1 MLYCHCVAATKT
13 GARENNQD
21 NYFINGTYNQQL
33 HEDCFNEIVCNTE
46 NALFAV
52 SDGMGGE
59 RFGDAASYTISK
71 HIGEIYNKTTHVNP
85 VDVQIALERANEEMQ
100 TRMEQER
107 LGQIGSTV
115 VTLLIVDEKVYISN
129 LGDSPAFLYR
139 NGKLTQ
145 ITHDHTEGQA
155 MLEAGVLS
163 IDQLKVH
170 PSKNRLTR
178 FIGMLSDGFLFES
191 EQYEPIFPTENDVFL
206 LCSDG
211 VSGVLSS
218 DEIEVL
224 MGGQS
229 VASNAAEEIVNEAIK
244 HGSRDNSTAIVIKIS
259 SNPLNDFVIKERLIG
274 GSETEENKT
283 ESSAITQYLQL
294 AKLRKLLQID
304 RDDRDSKLAFNS
316 QNKTIFKKEWG
327 HSENRLQ
334 KTIGITLIILGLIL
348 IFAYIVFVIT

>member
-1 MLYCHCVAATKT
+1 MFYCHYTAATKT
-13 GARENNQD
+13 GMCENNQD
-21 NYFINGTYNQQL
+21 NYFINGVYNQQS
-33 HEDCFNEIVCNTE
+33 HTDCQDTIVCE
-46 NALFAV
+46 SGRALFAV

-59 RFGDAASYTISK
+59 KFGDAASYTISK
-71 HIGEIYNKTTHVNP
+71 QLGEIYNKTTHLNQ
-85 VDVQIALERANEEMQ
+85 VDVQLALERANEEMQ

-115 VTLLIVDEKVYISN
+115 VTLLIADEKVYISN

-178 FIGMLSDGFLFES
+178 FIGMLSDVFLFET
-191 EQYEPIFPTENDVFL
+191 EQYEPIVPTDNDILL

-218 DEIEVL
+218 DEIKVL
-224 MGGQS
+224 LCGQKLAIS
-229 VASNAAEEIVNEAIK
+229 AAEEIVNEAIK
-244 HGSRDNSTAIVIKIS
+244 RGSRDNSTAIVIKILP
-259 SNPLNDFVIKERLIG
+259 NIQDDFLMQERLNS
-274 GSETEENKT
+274 GSETDVNKS
-283 ESSAITQYLQL
+283 ESSSITHYLQL
-294 AKLRKLLQID
+294 AKLRKLLQIN
-304 RDDRDSKLAFNS
+304 RGSKQSKLAFDS
-316 QNKTIFKKEWG
+316 QKKTIFNREWW
-327 HSENRLQ
+327 HSESSLQ
-334 KTIGITLIILGLIL
+334 KTIGIT
-348 IFAYIVFVIT
+348 VV